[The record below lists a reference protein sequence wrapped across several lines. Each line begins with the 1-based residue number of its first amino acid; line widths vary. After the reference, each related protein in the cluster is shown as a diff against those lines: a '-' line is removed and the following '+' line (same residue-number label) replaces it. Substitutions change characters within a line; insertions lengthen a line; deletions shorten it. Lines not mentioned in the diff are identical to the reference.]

1 MSEAERPPGEASAQ
15 PSGGATN
22 KTLGLIAGG
31 GALPRAVAESARAAG
46 RAVFVVPL
54 VGSVT
59 EDWVKDFPHEFLSPG
74 EPGRIIKALK
84 GAGAADVLLAGKV
97 DRPKFN
103 EMKLDAKGML
113 LLPKA
118 IAAAKKGDDALLRFI
133 VGICEDA
140 GLNAV
145 SVAEAAPALV
155 AGEGPLGVH
164 APSDEHK
171 ADIAQAFRIVR
182 TLGMLDVGQAAV
194 VCEGLALAVEAAEGT
209 DAVLARVG
217 TLRES
222 LRGTADKNRGVLV
235 KALKPTQDAKTDMP
249 VVGVE
254 TVRNAA
260 AVYLAGIAV
269 EAGAALILDKQAVAA
284 EADRLG
290 LFVVG
295 MKP

>member
-1 MSEAERPPGEASAQ
+1 M
-15 PSGGATN
+15 T
-22 KTLGLIAGG
+22 TLGLIAGG
-31 GALPRAVAESARAAG
+31 GELPRAVAEAARFAG
-46 RAVFVVPL
+46 RDVFVVPL
-54 VGSVT
+54 VGSVS

-84 GAGAADVLLAGKV
+84 GAGAADVLLAGRV
-97 DRPKFN
+97 DRPKFS

-133 VGICEDA
+133 VGICEDE
-140 GLNAV
+140 GLRAV

-155 AGEGPLGVH
+155 AGEGALGRVTPLE
-164 APSDEHK
+164 EHK
-171 ADIAQAFRIVR
+171 ADIAQAFRIVHA
-182 TLGMLDVGQAAV
+182 LGTLDVGQAAV
-194 VCEGLALAVEAAEGT
+194 VCEGLALSVEAAEGT
-209 DAVLARVG
+209 DAMLARIG

-222 LRGTADKNRGVLV
+222 LRGTAQKPRGVLV

-249 VVGVE
+249 VVGVQ

-260 AVYLAGIAV
+260 AVHLAGIAV
-269 EAGAALILDKQAVAA
+269 EAGAALILNKETVAA

-290 LFVVG
+290 LFVTGV
-295 MKP
+295 KP

>member
-1 MSEAERPPGEASAQ
+1 M
-15 PSGGATN
+15 T
-22 KTLGLIAGG
+22 TLGLIAGG
-31 GALPRAVAESARAAG
+31 GELPRAVAEAAREAG

-59 EDWVKDFPHEFLSPG
+59 EDWVKNFPHEFLSPG
-74 EPGRIIKALK
+74 EPGRIIKALN
-84 GAGAADVLLAGKV
+84 GAGAGEVLLCGRV

-140 GLNAV
+140 GLKAI
-145 SVAEAAPALV
+145 SVVEAAPSLV
-155 AGEGPLGVH
+155 ATEGPLGRLSPDAEQRADIEQAFKIVH
-164 APSDEHK
+164 A
-171 ADIAQAFRIVR
+171 
-182 TLGMLDVGQAAV
+182 LGALDVGQGAV

-209 DAVLARVG
+209 DQMIARVG

-222 LRGTADKNRGVLV
+222 LRGTPDKKRGVLV
-235 KALKPTQDAKTDMP
+235 KALKSTQDAKTDMP
-249 VVGVE
+249 VIGKE
-254 TVRNAA
+254 TVRWAA
-260 AVYLAGIAV
+260 EVGLAGIAL
-269 EAGAALILDKQAVAA
+269 EAGKSLIVDKRAVKE

-290 LFVVG
+290 LFVIGVA
-295 MKP
+295 P